1 MGFCLVESHV
11 ERNHVTAFARSMLN
25 AKLTFVGVYFKEN
38 TTVRG
43 TDPGLGRLFIT
54 SIVS

>member
-11 ERNHVTAFARSMLN
+11 ERNQVTAFARLIDIRRGY
-25 AKLTFVGVYFKEN
+25 TVYFKEN